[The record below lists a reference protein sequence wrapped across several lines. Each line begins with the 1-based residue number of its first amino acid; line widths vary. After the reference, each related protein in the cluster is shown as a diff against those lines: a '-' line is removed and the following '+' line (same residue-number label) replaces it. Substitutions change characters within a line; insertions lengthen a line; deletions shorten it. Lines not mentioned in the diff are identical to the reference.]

1 MKKKVLVWLSGWVDS
16 AVSAALLLEQWYEVV
31 GWFMKNYVSDK
42 WNCTT
47 FKDAEEAIKVA
58 KFLWI
63 ELLSFD
69 LQKEYQERIIDYIFE
84 WYSKWI
90 TPNPDVLCNNLIKFD
105 VFLNK
110 AMEQWFDYI
119 ATGHYAR
126 IETEQI
132 SPSPSL
138 SRGEQFSSLT
148 KEGDHE
154 VVEDLQV
161 RSHLLQWVDSWKD
174 QSYFLSGLNQYQ
186 LSKSI
191 FPLWE
196 MTKQQVREK
205 AKEIWLPNAER
216 KDSQGLCF
224 IWNVP
229 IRTFLMQKFPKKEWD
244 ILDLNWKKVWT
255 HQWAYFY
262 TIGQKQWLWLNFK
275 AYVYRIDI
283 ENNILYV
290 TDKDAEELKT
300 KTLIAKN
307 WHWICP
313 DMENEILNWK
323 KNLSGKI
330 RYRQIPAVECDL
342 EKMENWDMKVTFE
355 KEQRAVAPGQVFVVY
370 DWDECLGNGMIA

>member
-1 MKKKVLVWLSGWVDS
+1 MKVLVGLSWWVDS

-31 GWFMKNYVSDK
+31 WWFMKNYVSEK

-84 WYSKWI
+84 WYSRWI
-90 TPNPDVLCNNLIKFD
+90 TPNPDVLCNSLIKFD

-110 AMEQWFDYI
+110 AIEKWFDYI

-126 IETEQI
+126 IE
-132 SPSPSL
+132 
-138 SRGEQFSSLT
+138 GKDWAFS
-148 KEGDHE
+148 
-154 VVEDLQV
+154 
-161 RSHLLQWVDSWKD
+161 LLQWVDSWKD
-174 QSYFLSGLNQYQ
+174 QSYFLSWLNQYQ

-191 FPLWE
+191 FPLWW

-216 KDSQGLCF
+216 KDSQWLCF
-224 IWNVP
+224 IGNVP
-229 IRTFLMQKFPKKEWD
+229 IRNFLMQKFPEKQWD

-255 HQWAYFY
+255 HKWAYFY

-300 KTLIAKN
+300 RELIAKD
-307 WHWICP
+307 WHWINP
-313 DMENEILNWK
+313 NKWRDLLQSK
-323 KNLSGKI
+323 KKLSGKI
-330 RYRQIPAVECDL
+330 RYRQIPAVSCEI
-342 EKMENWDMKVTFE
+342 ESNWDNSLRVVFDN
-355 KEQRAVAPGQVFVVY
+355 EQRAVAPWQVFVLY
-370 DWDECLGNGMIA
+370 DGDECLGNWMIG

>member
-1 MKKKVLVWLSGWVDS
+1 MFNIFWTMKKKILVWLSWWVDS
-16 AVSAALLLEQWYEVV
+16 AVSAALLLEHWYEVV

-63 ELLSFD
+63 ELVSFD

-110 AMEQWFDYI
+110 AMEQWFDCI

-126 IETEQI
+126 ITTSVILNEVKDLRWDTKD
-132 SPSPSL
+132 
-138 SRGEQFSSLT
+138 SSL
-148 KEGDHE
+148 
-154 VVEDLQV
+154 
-161 RSHLLQWVDSWKD
+161 RSEWQIQYHLLQWIDSWKD

-191 FPLWE
+191 FPLGE

-205 AKEIWLPNAER
+205 AKKIWLPNAER

-323 KNLSGKI
+323 KNLTGKI
-330 RYRQIPAVECDL
+330 RYRQIPAVECSL

-355 KEQRAVAPGQVFVVY
+355 KEQWAVAPGQIFVAY